1 MDSDKALVIGYAGSL
16 SYFDGKKNKKL
27 LFSLRDW
34 CWTYNHKVTDPS
46 TRSAYYLFEALKVLR
61 EKNNITSS
69 QIRVDFWGS
78 IDARNIEMARKMGID
93 DLVRFDGFL
102 PKQESR
108 NRIDKCDLLFLPM
121 ESATGNNKPLFIPG
135 KVFEYMKS
143 EKPILALAGPCD
155 CIDILQPSGL
165 LLAFQPTATEEI
177 ANALFL
183 LLSDRQ
189 LLTKYIPN
197 EEYINGFSFE
207 NRTRK
212 LASIFNDVLNQT

>member
-1 MDSDKALVIGYAGSL
+1 MGSEQPFVIGYAGSL
-16 SYFDGKKNKKL
+16 SFFDGRKKKSS

-34 CWTYNHKVTDPS
+34 FWTYNYKVTDAS
-46 TRSAYYLFEALKVLR
+46 TRSAYYLFEALKILR

-69 QIRVDFWGS
+69 QICVNFWGS

-93 DLVRFDGFL
+93 DLVRIDGYL

-121 ESATGNNKPLFIPG
+121 ESATENNKPLFIPG

-143 EKPILALAGPCD
+143 GKPILALAGPCD

-165 LLAFQPTATEEI
+165 LLAFQPTATEAI
-177 ANALFL
+177 AIALFQL
-183 LLSDRQ
+183 VSDRK

-197 EEYINGFSFE
+197 EDYINEFSYE
-207 NRTRK
+207 NGTRK
-212 LASIFNDVLNQT
+212 LASIFNVVLK